1 MASFYDRE
9 SELTTLLTLIEAF
22 QEGKPNN
29 VALVG
34 IRKVGKTQILFELE
48 RRLEKVKE
56 LVSTY
61 VYVEPGAFSHLGDS
75 WLFALLSK
83 TAIALEVL
91 TIDELLQIPESGRMR
106 LLASKLIGEFPEL
119 SERFFDLAGQ
129 EKRDAFETL
138 STCFEFVEHFAQK
151 KGLRYVCMFDEFQN
165 LRTFG
170 ESALEDRIR
179 SFLMRQQG
187 YMFITAG
194 SIISTLTDMFENA
207 QSPLFGHFRLET
219 VGPFSYED
227 SRGFILSRLQ
237 GRSNLS
243 ELMVNYLIHLTRGY
257 PYYLDVLV
265 EEILLKYKGLR
276 NISRNAFIDVLL
288 SQIFSVNGQIYNYLK
303 YLIEASFTQRGYKS
317 YVDILAAIAQ
327 GSKSVTEIANAVR
340 EPKENVNTYLRR
352 LMEMSFLARQNSR
365 YLILDPL
372 LELWLREVFLTE
384 ELADRLGL
392 HEKYNL
398 YRSQIENMIQTFKE
412 ELGKGNEA
420 RVRELFMA
428 FDGRLTFKG
437 LRLPK
442 FSDVRAEIVDG
453 AEIDIFAT
461 PDGVGERSC
470 ARWVGEVKDSNFSTA
485 DVQKFSAKVNIVER
499 SFSVECKLLIC
510 LFGIDSAAYEAAQ
523 RDGIRVFLLKDI
535 NFLMENYSKF
545 PILV

>member
-1 MASFYDRE
+1 MNSFYNRE
-9 SELTTLLTLIEAF
+9 PELQTLLTLIKTF
-22 QEGKPNN
+22 QDGKPNN

-48 RRLEKVKE
+48 QRLEKVKN

-61 VYVEPGAFSHLGDS
+61 IYVEPGALAHFGDS

-83 TAIALEVL
+83 TAIALGTL
-91 TIDELLQIPESGRMR
+91 TSDELLRIPERGRLK
-106 LLASKLIGEFPEL
+106 LLAGKLIGEFPEL
-119 SERFFDLAGQ
+119 SERFFDLVGQ

-138 STCFEFVEHFAQK
+138 STCFEFVQHFAQK
-151 KGLRYVCMFDEFQN
+151 KELRYVCMFDEFQN
-165 LRTFG
+165 LRTFS

-179 SFLMRQQG
+179 SYLLRQQG

-207 QSPLFGHFRLET
+207 QSPLFGHFRMET

-227 SRGFILSRLQ
+227 SRGFILSRMQ

-243 ELMVNYLIHLTRGY
+243 ELQINYLIHLTRGY

-265 EEILLKYKGLR
+265 EEILLKYNGLR
-276 NISRNAFIDVLL
+276 NISRNAFINALL

-317 YVDILAAIAQ
+317 YVSILAAIAQ
-327 GSKSVTEIANAVR
+327 GNKSVTEIANAVK
-340 EPKENVNTYLRR
+340 EPKENVNSYLRR

-372 LELWLREVFLTE
+372 LELWLREVSLTE

-398 YRSQIENMIQTFKE
+398 YRSQIERMIQTFKD
-412 ELGKGNEA
+412 ELGKGNES
-420 RVRELFMA
+420 RVRELFLA
-428 FDGRLTFKG
+428 FDGSLKFKE

-442 FSDVRAEIVDG
+442 FADVRAEIIDG
-453 AEIDIFAT
+453 AEIDVFAVT
-461 PDGVGERSC
+461 DAGV
-470 ARWVGEVKDSNFSTA
+470 WLGEVKDSNVSTT
-485 DVQKFSAKVNIVER
+485 DVQKFSAKVDIVER
-499 SFSVECKLLIC
+499 SLSVEHKLLIC
-510 LFGIDSAAYEAAQ
+510 LLGIDSAAYEAAQ
-523 RDGIRVFLLKDI
+523 KEGIQVFLLKDV
-535 NFLMENYSKF
+535 NFLMENYGKF

>member
-1 MASFYDRE
+1 MISFYNRQ
-9 SELTTLLTLIEAF
+9 SELNTLLTLINALG
-22 QEGKPNN
+22 EGKKNN

-48 RRLEKVKE
+48 RRLEKMKDI
-56 LVSTY
+56 VSTY
-61 VYVEPGAFSHLGDS
+61 VYVEPGTLSHFCDS

-83 TAIALEVL
+83 TAIVL
-91 TIDELLQIPESGRMR
+91 GTLTPDELLQIPQSGRMR
-106 LLASKLIGEFPEL
+106 LLASKLIGEFPQL
-119 SERFFDLAGQ
+119 SEQFFDLAGQ
-129 EKRDAFETL
+129 EKRDELETL
-138 STCFEFVEHFAQK
+138 ATCFEFAEHFSQK
-151 KGLRYVCMFDEFQN
+151 KGLRYVFMFDEFQN
-165 LRTFG
+165 LRTFS
-170 ESALEDRIR
+170 EPALEDRIR
-179 SFLMRQQG
+179 SYLLRQQG

-194 SIISTLTDMFENA
+194 SIISTLTDMFENS
-207 QSPLFGHFRLET
+207 QSPLFGHFRMET
-219 VGPFSYED
+219 IGPFSYED

-243 ELMVNYLIHLTRGY
+243 ELQINYLIHLTHGY

-265 EEILLKYKGLR
+265 EEILLKYSGLR
-276 NISRNAFIDVLL
+276 NISQNAFVDVLL

-327 GSKSVTEIANAVR
+327 GNKSVTEIANSVG

-352 LMEMSFLARQNSR
+352 LMEMSFLLRQNSR
-365 YLILDPL
+365 YLIMDPL

-398 YRSQIENMIQTFKE
+398 YRSQIEKMIQTFKE

-420 RVRELFMA
+420 RIRELFTA
-428 FDGRLTFKG
+428 FDGSLKLKG

-453 AEIDIFAT
+453 AEIDIFAVT
-461 PDGVGERSC
+461 DTGV
-470 ARWVGEVKDSNFSTA
+470 WIGEVKDSNVSTA
-485 DVQKFSAKVNIVER
+485 DVQKFSAKIKIVER
-499 SFSVECKLLIC
+499 SFKVQCKLLIC
-510 LFGIDSAAYEAAQ
+510 LLGIDSAAYEATQ
-523 RDGIRVFLLKDI
+523 KEGIRVLLLEDV
-535 NFLMENYSKF
+535 NFLMANYSKF
-545 PILV
+545 PILI

>member
-1 MASFYDRE
+1 MTSFYNRE
-9 SELTTLLTLIEAF
+9 SELHTLLTLIKTF

-61 VYVEPGAFSHLGDS
+61 VYVEPGAFSHFCDS
-75 WLFALLSK
+75 WLSALLSK
-83 TAIALEVL
+83 TAIALGVL
-91 TIDELLQIPESGRMR
+91 TTDELLRVPGRGRMR
-106 LLASKLIGEFPEL
+106 LLAGKLIGEFPEM
-119 SERFFDLAGQ
+119 SERFFDLVGQ

-138 STCFEFVEHFAQK
+138 STCFEFAEHFAQK
-151 KGLRYVCMFDEFQN
+151 KDLRYVCMFDEFQN
-165 LRTFG
+165 LRSFG
-170 ESALEDRIR
+170 EPALEDRIR
-179 SFLMRQQG
+179 SYLLQQQG

-194 SIISTLTDMFENA
+194 SILRTLTDMFENA
-207 QSPLFGHFRLET
+207 QSPLFGHFRMET

-227 SRGFILSRLQ
+227 SRGFILSRLS
-237 GRSNLS
+237 GHSNLS
-243 ELMVNYLIHLTRGY
+243 ELQINYLTHLTRGY

-265 EEILLKYKGLR
+265 EEILLRCNHLR
-276 NISRNAFIDVLL
+276 NISQNAFIDVLL

-327 GSKSVTEIANAVR
+327 GNKGVTEIANAVR
-340 EPKENVNTYLRR
+340 QPKENVNTYLRR
-352 LMEMSFLARQNSR
+352 LIEMSFLARQQSR

-398 YRSQIENMIQTFKE
+398 YRSQIEKMIQTFKS

-420 RVRELFMA
+420 RIRELFMA
-428 FDGRLTFKG
+428 FDGSLTFKG

-442 FSDVRAEIVDG
+442 FSDVRAETVDG
-453 AEIDIFAT
+453 AEIDIFAVT
-461 PDGVGERSC
+461 DTGVW
-470 ARWVGEVKDSNFSTA
+470 AGEVKDSNVSTT
-485 DVQKFSAKVNIVER
+485 DVQKFCAKVNIVAGP
-499 SFSVECKLLIC
+499 FSVECKLLVC
-510 LFGIDSAAYEAAQ
+510 LLGIDSAAYEAA
-523 RDGIRVFLLKDI
+523 RKEGIQVFLLKDI

>member
-1 MASFYDRE
+1 MSFFYNRE
-9 SELTTLLTLIEAF
+9 SELTTLLTLIKAF

-48 RRLEKVKE
+48 QRLEKVSDV
-56 LVSTY
+56 VSTY
-61 VYVEPGAFSHLGDS
+61 VYVEPGAFSHFCSS

-83 TAIALEVL
+83 TAIALGVL
-91 TIDELLQIPESGRMR
+91 KTDELLQVPERERMR
-106 LLASKLIGEFPEL
+106 LLAGKLIGEFPEL
-119 SERFFDLAGQ
+119 SEQFFDLVGR

-138 STCFEFVEHFAQK
+138 STCFEFVQHFAQK
-151 KGLRYVCMFDEFQN
+151 KGLRYVCMLDEFQN
-165 LRTFG
+165 LRTFS

-179 SFLMRQQG
+179 SYLLRQQG

-207 QSPLFGHFRLET
+207 QSPLFGHFRMET

-243 ELMVNYLIHLTRGY
+243 ELQINYLIHLTRGY
-257 PYYLDVLV
+257 PYYLDVLL
-265 EEILLKYKGLR
+265 EEILLKYNGLR
-276 NISRNAFIDVLL
+276 NISQNAFIDALL

-317 YVDILAAIAQ
+317 YVDILSAIAQ
-327 GSKSVTEIANAVR
+327 GNKSVTEIANAIK

-398 YRSQIENMIQTFKE
+398 YRSQIERMIQTFKN
-412 ELGKGNEA
+412 ELGKGNES
-420 RVRELFMA
+420 RIRELFMA
-428 FDGRLTFKG
+428 FDGNLTFKG

-442 FSDVRAEIVDG
+442 FSDVRAETVDG
-453 AEIDIFAT
+453 AEIDVFAVT
-461 PDGVGERSC
+461 DMGV
-470 ARWVGEVKDSNFSTA
+470 WLGEVKDSNVSTT
-485 DVQKFSAKVNIVER
+485 DVQKFSVKVDIVER
-499 SFSVECKLLIC
+499 SLSVECKLLIC
-510 LFGIDSAAYEAAQ
+510 LLGIDSAAYEAAQ
-523 RDGIRVFLLKDI
+523 KEGIRVFLLKDI

>member
-1 MASFYDRE
+1 MNSFYNRE
-9 SELTTLLTLIEAF
+9 PELQTLLTLIKTF
-22 QEGKPNN
+22 QDGKPNN

-48 RRLEKVKE
+48 RRLEKVKN

-61 VYVEPGAFSHLGDS
+61 IYVEPGAFAHFGDS

-83 TAIALEVL
+83 TAIALGTL
-91 TIDELLQIPESGRMR
+91 TSDELLRIPERGRMK
-106 LLASKLIGEFPEL
+106 LLAGKLIGEFPEL
-119 SERFFDLAGQ
+119 SERFFDLVGQ

-138 STCFEFVEHFAQK
+138 SNCFEFVQHFAQK

-165 LRTFG
+165 LRTFS

-179 SFLMRQQG
+179 SYLLRQQG

-207 QSPLFGHFRLET
+207 QSPLFGHFRMET

-227 SRGFILSRLQ
+227 SRGFILSRMQ
-237 GRSNLS
+237 GHSNLS
-243 ELMVNYLIHLTRGY
+243 ELQINYLIHLTRGY

-265 EEILLKYKGLR
+265 EEILLKYNGLR
-276 NISRNAFIDVLL
+276 NISRNAFINALL

-303 YLIEASFTQRGYKS
+303 YLIEASFTQQGYKS
-317 YVDILAAIAQ
+317 YVSILAAIAQ
-327 GSKSVTEIANAVR
+327 GNKSVTEIANAVKK
-340 EPKENVNTYLRR
+340 PKENVNSYLRR

-398 YRSQIENMIQTFKE
+398 YRSQIERMIQTFKD
-412 ELGKGNEA
+412 ELGKGNES
-420 RVRELFMA
+420 R
-428 FDGRLTFKG
+428 
-437 LRLPK
+437 
-442 FSDVRAEIVDG
+442 I
-453 AEIDIFAT
+453 
-461 PDGVGERSC
+461 
-470 ARWVGEVKDSNFSTA
+470 
-485 DVQKFSAKVNIVER
+485 
-499 SFSVECKLLIC
+499 
-510 LFGIDSAAYEAAQ
+510 
-523 RDGIRVFLLKDI
+523 
-535 NFLMENYSKF
+535 
-545 PILV
+545 

>member
-1 MASFYDRE
+1 MTSFYNRE
-9 SELTTLLTLIEAF
+9 SELQMLLALIDAL
-22 QEGKPNN
+22 GKDNPKN

-48 RRLEKVKE
+48 QRLEKVKDI
-56 LVSTY
+56 VSTY
-61 VYVEPGAFSHLGDS
+61 VYVEPGAFSHFGES
-75 WLFALLSK
+75 WLLALLSK
-83 TAIALEVL
+83 TAIALGAL
-91 TIDELLQIPESGRMR
+91 TTDELLQVPQRGRMR

-119 SERFFDLAGQ
+119 RERFFDFAGQ

-138 STCFEFVEHFAQK
+138 SACFEFVQHFAQK

-179 SFLMRQQG
+179 SYLLRQQG

-207 QSPLFGHFRLET
+207 QSPLFGHFRMET

-237 GRSNLS
+237 GYSNLS
-243 ELMVNYLIHLTRGY
+243 ELQLNYFIHLTRGY

-276 NISRNAFIDVLL
+276 NISQNVFIDVLL

-317 YVDILAAIAQ
+317 YVNILTAIAQ
-327 GSKSVTEIANAVR
+327 GNKSVTEIANTVK

-392 HEKYNL
+392 HEKFNL
-398 YRSQIENMIQTFKE
+398 YHSQIEKMIQTFKG

-428 FDGRLTFKG
+428 FDGSLMFKG

-442 FSDVRAEIVDG
+442 FTDVRAETVEG
-453 AEIDIFAT
+453 AEIDIWSVT
-461 PDGVGERSC
+461 DTGV
-470 ARWVGEVKDSNFSTA
+470 WIGEVKDSNVSTS
-485 DVQKFSAKVNIVER
+485 DVQKFNTKVKAIER
-499 SFSVECKLLIC
+499 SFAVEYKLLIC
-510 LFGIDSAAYEAAQ
+510 LLGIDSAAYEAAQ
-523 RDGIRVFLLKDI
+523 KEGIRVFLLKDI

>member
-1 MASFYDRE
+1 MNSFYNRE
-9 SELTTLLTLIEAF
+9 PELQTLLTLIKAF

-48 RRLEKVKE
+48 RRLEKVNN

-61 VYVEPGAFSHLGDS
+61 VYVEPGAFGHFCDS

-83 TAIALEVL
+83 TAIALGTL
-91 TIDELLQIPESGRMR
+91 TSDELLRIPEKERMR
-106 LLASKLIGEFPEL
+106 LLAGKLIGEFPEL
-119 SERFFDLAGQ
+119 SKRFFDLVELALSPSFRSRVNFAKGQ
-129 EKRDAFETL
+129 EKWDAFETL
-138 STCFEFVEHFAQK
+138 STCFEFVQHFAQK
-151 KGLRYVCMFDEFQN
+151 KGLRYVCMFDEFQY
-165 LRTFG
+165 LRTFS

-179 SFLMRQQG
+179 SYLLRQQG

-207 QSPLFGHFRLET
+207 RSPLFGHFRMET

-243 ELMVNYLIHLTRGY
+243 ELQINYLIHLTRGY

-265 EEILLKYKGLR
+265 EEILLKYNGLR
-276 NISRNAFIDVLL
+276 NISQNAFIDALL

-317 YVDILAAIAQ
+317 YVDILSAVAQ
-327 GSKSVTEIANAVR
+327 GNKSVTEIANAVK

-398 YRSQIENMIQTFKE
+398 YRSQIERMIQTFKN
-412 ELGKGNEA
+412 ELGKGNES
-420 RVRELFMA
+420 RIRELFMA
-428 FDGRLTFKG
+428 FDGSLTFKG

-442 FSDVRAEIVDG
+442 FSDVRAETVDG
-453 AEIDIFAT
+453 AEIDVLAVTDTCVFT
-461 PDGVGERSC
+461 QGHKFLDGELRQVSNLGI
-470 ARWVGEVKDSNFSTA
+470 VKQTLKRFRTFSR
-485 DVQKFSAKVNIVER
+485 FPLVNIPPVNSIDFR
-499 SFSVECKLLIC
+499 SL
-510 LFGIDSAAYEAAQ
+510 
-523 RDGIRVFLLKDI
+523 
-535 NFLMENYSKF
+535 
-545 PILV
+545 